1 MMLSSESRYTGRRE
15 YGLWA
20 TMPMIEF
27 HGGEILVEAAVIGE
41 GLSLQPAAV
50 QEEMRAG
57 RITSLCERGS
67 GEDEGRF
74 RLTFFTEN
82 RRFRIIVD
90 EAGADH
96 PAPET
101 RLWRPPASPL
111 GAAVTDADVSGVVE
125 GGQEVFA

>member
-1 MMLSSESRYTGRRE
+1 
-15 YGLWA
+15 
-20 TMPMIEF
+20 MPMIEF

-90 EAGADH
+90 EAGQIIQRLKLDYGDH
-96 PAPET
+96 PLPRSA
-101 RLWRPPASPL
+101 RR
-111 GAAVTDADVSGVVE
+111 
-125 GGQEVFA
+125 